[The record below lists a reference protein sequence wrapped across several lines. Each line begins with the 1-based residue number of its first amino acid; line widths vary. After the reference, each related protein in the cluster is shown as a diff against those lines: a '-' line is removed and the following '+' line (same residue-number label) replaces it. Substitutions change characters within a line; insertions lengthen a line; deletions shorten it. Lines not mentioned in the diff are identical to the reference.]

1 MADRR
6 LRAPLGAEWR
16 RQKCSTTYLHPSHAL
31 SLLMKTRYK
40 IEFVNYLVIR
50 LIMLCPCL
58 METRYKIH
66 LIMLCLQPL
75 PKLFRFNI

>member
-1 MADRR
+1 MRIWVLSGVVR
-6 LRAPLGAEWR
+6 NVQPPIYTPLML
-16 RQKCSTTYLHPSHAL
+16 CPC
-31 SLLMKTRYK
+31 LMKTRYK
-40 IEFVNYLVIR
+40 IEFVKYLVIR